1 MVSSSSDSS
10 RDSVRGGALVAFR
23 MACESAWC
31 LSALYIMSSTL
42 CTAPA
47 LLQCSHM
54 LHLHMRQILPCSW
67 WRLPRASF
75 RLFSLIVHDGLQLRC
90 AAVQLRAEATWTMM
104 AKMSF
109 AMRQSAIASRTT
121 TIHMDKQQRSQL
133 VWYRMARHSDHR
145 SASIVLCARMH
156 SICPPELPWRHYD

>member
-47 LLQCSHM
+47 LQCSHTAEGGVN
-54 LHLHMRQILPCSW
+54 PTTS
-67 WRLPRASF
+67 
-75 RLFSLIVHDGLQLRC
+75 GLARGK
-90 AAVQLRAEATWTMM
+90 RGN
-104 AKMSF
+104 
-109 AMRQSAIASRTT
+109 
-121 TIHMDKQQRSQL
+121 KQG
-133 VWYRMARHSDHR
+133 
-145 SASIVLCARMH
+145 
-156 SICPPELPWRHYD
+156 